1 MDAKTKTKIV
11 VTAQKIIF
19 GQEGNYG
26 SINANDNGAVSVGK
40 VQWHAGRALA
50 LLKKI
55 CAAESKAAS
64 ILGAV
69 LHNEIITAAAG
80 AWDARTVSAAEKA
93 AISKLLSTDAGK
105 RVQDAQAEADVGAY
119 VDHGLKVGVED
130 PAALVYFADL
140 ENQGGGGASAR
151 VAAAAK
157 KPVTLDTIHA
167 AALADR
173 VMGKYA
179 TRRKSVY
186 NAAKTAVTG
195 GTKMNKKPVSYLQT
209 DSRWKNKPYR
219 VKGENATI
227 GGSGCGPTAAA
238 MLIETI
244 TGKKFTPED
253 ACNWSMAH
261 GYKALGNGTY
271 YGYFKPQ
278 FAEFGIDCDMLN
290 WTKTYGKPDHAN
302 HKKVEEMLK
311 QGYYFIALML
321 EGLWTSGGHFVVL
334 WWQDDKMRILDPAS
348 TKEVRLN
355 GDVRTFRSQ
364 CAYYWWVDARKFNGY
379 GAAVKPPVAS
389 SGTPA
394 TGSAPSLGLKVG
406 DIVDFTGTEHY
417 YSANASKPATCK
429 PGQAKVTQIYNG
441 KHPYQ
446 LIHVK
451 GGGSTVYGW
460 VNEKDIQPPALTAID
475 KLAKLGVIN
484 SPDYWKQAVTGGK
497 VKYLD
502 ILLTKAAAKISKAG
516 TRSSTPEVAVAA
528 LVAAG
533 VIDTPDYWLSNY
545 GTFPSLG
552 ALLCAL
558 GGAVK

>member
-1 MDAKTKTKIV
+1 
-11 VTAQKIIF
+11 
-19 GQEGNYG
+19 
-26 SINANDNGAVSVGK
+26 
-40 VQWHAGRALA
+40 
-50 LLKKI
+50 
-55 CAAESKAAS
+55 
-64 ILGAV
+64 
-69 LHNEIITAAAG
+69 
-80 AWDARTVSAAEKA
+80 
-93 AISKLLSTDAGK
+93 
-105 RVQDAQAEADVGAY
+105 
-119 VDHGLKVGVED
+119 
-130 PAALVYFADL
+130 
-140 ENQGGGGASAR
+140 
-151 VAAAAK
+151 
-157 KPVTLDTIHA
+157 
-167 AALADR
+167 
-173 VMGKYA
+173 
-179 TRRKSVY
+179 
-186 NAAKTAVTG
+186 
-195 GTKMNKKPVSYLQT
+195 MNKKPVSYLHT

-238 MLIETI
+238 MIIDTM

-278 FAEFGIDCDMLN
+278 FAAHGIDCDMLN

-311 QGYYFIALML
+311 QGYYFIALMGP
-321 EGLWTSGGHFVVL
+321 GLWTTGGHFVVL
-334 WWQDDKMRILDPAS
+334 WWQDGKMRINDPAS
-348 TKEVRLN
+348 TREVRLN
-355 GDVRTFRSQ
+355 GDIRTFRSQ
-364 CAYYWWVDARKFNGY
+364 CSYYWWIDARKFNGN

-389 SGTPA
+389 SDTPA

-406 DIVDFTGTEHY
+406 DIVNFTGTEHY
-417 YSANASKPATCK
+417 FSANTSKPSTCK

-460 VNEKDIQPPALTAID
+460 VNEKDIEHPALTAIN

-484 SPDYWKQAVTGGK
+484 SPDYWWKTVSENK

-502 ILLTKAAAKISKAG
+502 ILVTKAAAKISKAG
-516 TRSSTPEVAVAA
+516 TRTATPEDGIAA
-528 LVAAG
+528 LVSAG
-533 VIDTPDYWLSNY
+533 VIDTPDYWKSNY
-545 GTFPSLG
+545 KSYPSLG
-552 ALLCAL
+552 ELLCAL

>member
-1 MDAKTKTKIV
+1 MNAEEFIWSFLK
-11 VTAQKIIF
+11 AQGF
-19 GQEGNYG
+19 
-26 SINANDNGAVSVGK
+26 
-40 VQWHAGRALA
+40 
-50 LLKKI
+50 
-55 CAAESKAAS
+55 
-64 ILGAV
+64 
-69 LHNEIITAAAG
+69 
-80 AWDARTVSAAEKA
+80 
-93 AISKLLSTDAGK
+93 TDAGAAGLMGNLYAESGLRPNNLQNSYEGK
-105 RVQDAQAEADVGAY
+105 LGMADAEY
-119 VDHGLKVGVED
+119 TEMVDRGTYTNFGNDRAGYGLAQWTYPSRK
-130 PAALVYFADL
+130 AALLAYAKAAGKSIGDL
-140 ENQGGGGASAR
+140 EMQLGFLMKELSAGYKAVLNVLKTATGVRAASDAVLLQFERPADQSESVKAR
-151 VAAAAK
+151 RASY
-157 KPVTLDTIHA
+157 
-167 AALADR
+167 
-173 VMGKYA
+173 GQKYID
-179 TRRKSVY
+179 KY
-186 NAAKTAVTG
+186 AAKTAATG
-195 GTKMNKKPVSYLQT
+195 GTKMNKKPVSYLHT

-334 WWQDDKMRILDPAS
+334 WWQDSKMRILDPAS
-348 TKEVRLN
+348 TREVRLN
-355 GDVRTFRSQ
+355 GDIRTFRSQ
-364 CAYYWWVDARKFNGY
+364 CAYYWWIDARKFNGN
-379 GAAVKPPVAS
+379 GTAVKPPVAS
-389 SGTPA
+389 GGTPA

-406 DIVDFTGTEHY
+406 DIVNFTGTQHY
-417 YSANASKPATCK
+417 YSANATKPSACR

-446 LIHVK
+446 LVNVK

-460 VNEKDIQPPALTAID
+460 VDEKDIQPPALAAVD
-475 KLAKLGVIN
+475 KLAKLGIIN
-484 SPDYWKQAVTGGK
+484 SPDYWKQAVASGK

-502 ILLTKAAAKISKAG
+502 ILLTKAAAKISRAG
-516 TRSSTPEVAVAA
+516 TRTSTPEAGVAA

>member
-1 MDAKTKTKIV
+1 
-11 VTAQKIIF
+11 
-19 GQEGNYG
+19 
-26 SINANDNGAVSVGK
+26 
-40 VQWHAGRALA
+40 
-50 LLKKI
+50 
-55 CAAESKAAS
+55 
-64 ILGAV
+64 
-69 LHNEIITAAAG
+69 
-80 AWDARTVSAAEKA
+80 
-93 AISKLLSTDAGK
+93 
-105 RVQDAQAEADVGAY
+105 
-119 VDHGLKVGVED
+119 
-130 PAALVYFADL
+130 
-140 ENQGGGGASAR
+140 
-151 VAAAAK
+151 
-157 KPVTLDTIHA
+157 
-167 AALADR
+167 
-173 VMGKYA
+173 
-179 TRRKSVY
+179 
-186 NAAKTAVTG
+186 
-195 GTKMNKKPVSYLQT
+195 MNKKPVSYLQT

-238 MLIETI
+238 MIIETV

-311 QGYYFIALML
+311 QGYYFIALMGP
-321 EGLWTSGGHFVVL
+321 GLWTTGGHFVVL
-334 WWQDDKMRILDPAS
+334 WWQDGKMRINDPAS
-348 TKEVRLN
+348 TREVRLN
-355 GDVRTFRSQ
+355 GDIRTFRSQ
-364 CAYYWWVDARKFNGY
+364 CSYYWWIDARKFNGN

-389 SGTPA
+389 SDTPA
-394 TGSAPSLGLKVG
+394 ADSAPSLGLKVG
-406 DIVDFTGTEHY
+406 DIVNFTGTEHY
-417 YSANASKPATCK
+417 FSANTSKPSTCK

-446 LIHVK
+446 LIYVK

-460 VNEKDIQPPALTAID
+460 VNEKDIEHPALTAIN

-484 SPDYWKQAVTGGK
+484 STDYWWKTVSGNK

-502 ILLTKAAAKISKAG
+502 ILFTKAAAKISKAG
-516 TRSSTPEVAVAA
+516 TRTATPEDGIAA

-533 VIDTPDYWLSNY
+533 VIDTPDYWKANY
-545 GTFPSLG
+545 KGYPSLG
-552 ALLCAL
+552 ELLCAL

>member
-1 MDAKTKTKIV
+1 MNAEEFIWSFLK
-11 VTAQKIIF
+11 AQGF
-19 GQEGNYG
+19 
-26 SINANDNGAVSVGK
+26 
-40 VQWHAGRALA
+40 
-50 LLKKI
+50 
-55 CAAESKAAS
+55 
-64 ILGAV
+64 
-69 LHNEIITAAAG
+69 
-80 AWDARTVSAAEKA
+80 
-93 AISKLLSTDAGK
+93 TDAGAAGLMGNLYAESGLRPNNLQNSYEGK
-105 RVQDAQAEADVGAY
+105 LGMADAEY
-119 VDHGLKVGVED
+119 TEMVDRGTYTNFGNDRAGYGLAQWTYPSRK
-130 PAALVYFADL
+130 AALLAYAKAAGKSIGDL
-140 ENQGGGGASAR
+140 EMQLGFLMKELSAGYKAVLNVLKTATGVRAASDAVLLQFERPADQSESVKAR
-151 VAAAAK
+151 RASY
-157 KPVTLDTIHA
+157 
-167 AALADR
+167 
-173 VMGKYA
+173 GQKYFD
-179 TRRKSVY
+179 KY
-186 NAAKTAVTG
+186 AAKTAATG

-334 WWQDDKMRILDPAS
+334 WWQDSKMRILDPAS
-348 TKEVRLN
+348 TREVRLN
-355 GDVRTFRSQ
+355 GDIRTFRSQ
-364 CAYYWWVDARKFNGY
+364 CAYYWWIDARKFNGN
-379 GAAVKPPVAS
+379 GTAVKPPVAS
-389 SGTPA
+389 GGTPA

-406 DIVDFTGTEHY
+406 DIVNFTGTQHY
-417 YSANASKPATCK
+417 YSANATKPSACR

-446 LIHVK
+446 LVNVK

-460 VNEKDIQPPALTAID
+460 VDEKDIQPPALAAVD
-475 KLAKLGVIN
+475 KLAKLGIIN
-484 SPDYWKQAVTGGK
+484 SPDYWKQAVASGK

-502 ILLTKAAAKISKAG
+502 ILLTKAAAKISRAG
-516 TRSSTPEVAVAA
+516 TRTSTPEAGVAA